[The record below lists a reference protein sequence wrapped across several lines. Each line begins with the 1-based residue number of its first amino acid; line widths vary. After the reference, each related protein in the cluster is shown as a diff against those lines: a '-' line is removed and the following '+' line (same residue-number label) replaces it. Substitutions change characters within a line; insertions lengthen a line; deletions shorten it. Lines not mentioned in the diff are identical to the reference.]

1 MIKVTRKDNKESVEN
16 LLRRFNRKVQQSGV
30 LTLLKE
36 RQYFEKPIS
45 RNERRKKAISR
56 KERALVKFPKART
69 AKPGIK

>member
-30 LTLLKE
+30 LTTLKE
-36 RQYFEKPIS
+36 RQYFEKPLS

-56 KERALVKFPKART
+56 KERAFVKYPK
-69 AKPGIK
+69 AKPGLK

>member
-1 MIKVTRKDNKESVEN
+1 MIKVTRKDNKESAEN

-30 LTLLKE
+30 LMTLKD

-56 KERALVKFPKART
+56 KDRTFTKFSKV
-69 AKPGIK
+69 KPGLK